1 MKTLAIFGLGVPE
14 ILVLL
19 FFVGG
24 FIFWLWA
31 FVDILKSQFK
41 GGSDKIVWLLVVLFI
56 PFVGVILYF
65 LIGRNQKVVD

>member
-1 MKTLAIFGLGVPE
+1 MKTLAIFGLGVPRNFGAS
-14 ILVLL
+14 I
-19 FFVGG
+19 FVGG

-56 PFVGVILYF
+56 PFVGVLLYF
-65 LIGRNQKVVD
+65 